1 MTFWGKEF
9 TSEHLYLL
17 VLISSVLL
25 RYKSESNAQPLKLI
39 FLRFDCRFQRNL
51 VDYQSLITRSVY
63 DKQLDS
69 GRGTLLH
76 LCDEVIQQEVKEV
89 IISFFILMEQGK
101 ATSKEDLDQ
110 QCERLLKEE
119 FGESCNF
126 DVDDAVQ
133 KLEKLGIVI
142 QERTGMYTCV
152 DLKQA
157 NEIIGTTTEEVV
169 LRVKQGGKMKRQAS
183 ESASKSFKEKKEDYI
198 QYADDEFDNLLL

>member
-76 LCDEVIQQEVKEV
+76 LCDEVIQQEVSSRVEF
-89 IISFFILMEQGK
+89 SLLMSLFIL
-101 ATSKEDLDQ
+101 S
-110 QCERLLKEE
+110 
-119 FGESCNF
+119 
-126 DVDDAVQ
+126 
-133 KLEKLGIVI
+133 
-142 QERTGMYTCV
+142 
-152 DLKQA
+152 
-157 NEIIGTTTEEVV
+157 V
-169 LRVKQGGKMKRQAS
+169 LV
-183 ESASKSFKEKKEDYI
+183 SFLNI
-198 QYADDEFDNLLL
+198 